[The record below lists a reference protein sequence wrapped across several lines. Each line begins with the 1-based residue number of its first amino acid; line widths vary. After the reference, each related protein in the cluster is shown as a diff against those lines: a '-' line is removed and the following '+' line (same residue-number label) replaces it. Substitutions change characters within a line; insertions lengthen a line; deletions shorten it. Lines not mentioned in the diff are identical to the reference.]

1 MRTVLKT
8 GRNINVN
15 RGHIKSSVDTC
26 HKIELNRSQQVT
38 PIVPVTGDFRLLENS
53 DFRITESGDFRI
65 LE

>member
-15 RGHIKSSVDTC
+15 RGRIKASMDTC
-26 HKIELNRSQQVT
+26 HKVQLNRSQEGT
-38 PIVPVTGDFRLLENS
+38 PAVTGDFRLLENS
-53 DFRITESGDFRI
+53 DFRITETGDFRT